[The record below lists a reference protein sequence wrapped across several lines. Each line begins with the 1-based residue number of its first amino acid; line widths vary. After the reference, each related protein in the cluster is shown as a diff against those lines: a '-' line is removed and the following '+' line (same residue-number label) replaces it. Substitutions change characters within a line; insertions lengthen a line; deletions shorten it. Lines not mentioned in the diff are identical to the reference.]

1 MKRKYILLALVI
13 VVLACFCFFLIDPQ
27 KLTPD
32 HPAGKKVY
40 YSIVDHAAVGQ
51 REDGRYNY
59 ELTGYT
65 AQGNTKKLSF
75 TASKQL
81 QKNASLK
88 LFATF
93 LRGVTHW
100 EEISPEE
107 LPEQVKQLIVK

>member
-1 MKRKYILLALVI
+1 MKRKFILLALMI

-32 HPAGKKVY
+32 HPAGKKIY
-40 YSIVDHAAVGQ
+40 YTIVDHAPIGQ
-51 REDGRYNY
+51 GDNGRYNY

-81 QKNASLK
+81 QDNASLK
-88 LFATF
+88 LYVTHT
-93 LRGVTHW
+93 RGVTHW
-100 EEISPEE
+100 EEISQEE
-107 LPEQVKQLIVK
+107 LPEQVKQLIEK